1 MDSFRKPNKTL
12 DRFFTLPKRN
22 LNQGDRMTANNK
34 RQKTLD
40 RLYLQLDIQARS
52 IRMTRAQREEA
63 NKIMKKIHN
72 GHKMSDKV

>member
-12 DRFFTLPKRN
+12 DRFFTPSKRN

-34 RQKTLD
+34 RQQTLD